1 MHFRVKIVDK
11 GRKNIFRDK
20 ETINKALLRFL
31 DVKSPD
37 RKVIIV
43 FLHSVNKQARYSFC
57 I

>member
-20 ETINKALLRFL
+20 KTINKALLRFL
-31 DVKSPD
+31 DIKSPD